1 MKCNVGKTD
10 KLIRSLIVVL
20 FIILGYTV
28 NQLFYL
34 VAVVVLLTVYISF
47 CPLYKL
53 LGINTCESTD
63 KEKDTKEDSE
73 KENTNKEDSEKDNK

>member
-1 MKCNVGKTD
+1 MTCNIGKTD

-20 FIILGYTV
+20 FIILAYTV

-53 LGINTCESTD
+53 LGINTCKSTD
-63 KEKDTKEDSE
+63 KEKDTKE
-73 KENTNKEDSEKDNK
+73 NSEKDNK